1 MKLLSAFYFTVLL
14 STWVLSQSSLEQL
27 SYAHYQKCMGSD
39 RSLPYSIY
47 KLGVQKLYAQDSSV
61 CKDKIIIVNFTQ
73 ASSKK
78 RFYFIDLQ
86 NAELLLKT
94 YVSHGKN
101 SGDVYPT
108 KFSNIEGSFQS
119 SLGVYH
125 TSETYCG
132 DHDLSIRLDGLDKY
146 KNSNAR
152 MRDIVIHRAEYANES
167 YLKTHGKLGRSL
179 GCLAIPENVTDEMI
193 EKMSAGVVIYVY
205 GRNR

>member
-1 MKLLSAFYFTVLL
+1 M
-14 STWVLSQSSLEQL
+14 STWALSQSSLEQL

-47 KLGVQKLYAQDSSV
+47 KLGVQKLNAQDSSI

-101 SGDVYPT
+101 SDDVYPN
-108 KFSNIEGSFQS
+108 K
-119 SLGVYH
+119 
-125 TSETYCG
+125 
-132 DHDLSIRLDGLDKY
+132 
-146 KNSNAR
+146 
-152 MRDIVIHRAEYANES
+152 
-167 YLKTHGKLGRSL
+167 
-179 GCLAIPENVTDEMI
+179 
-193 EKMSAGVVIYVY
+193 
-205 GRNR
+205 